1 MKKHIIIITLA
12 ITAILLMVDCKK
24 KDVSTSYGSI
34 YGTVTDFA
42 TGEPVKNAN
51 VKLRQNG
58 ETTLTGSD
66 GNFQF
71 NNVADGDYSLS
82 ITKEGYVDLDDNY
95 VIVLKNGGNIRR
107 DVQLRS
113 AYQSFRVTINGTEID
128 TLDFGIDYSYHQI
141 YYTIEND
148 GTIDITVHV
157 GVSCDWID
165 NDYIYDNQLPP
176 YTSIQN
182 RLGIDREKL
191 NVGDNIG
198 YLYVSSGRL
207 TKTIVVKAKSAAAS
221 VVDNTTII
229 SYSNE
234 WNNNI
239 ARVSSSIIYDGGS
252 PILEKGFEYLC
263 DWTTYTIPCGWGNSS
278 FQTII
283 SCGSLKQVRAYAK
296 NAYQTGYSGW
306 VYFN

>member
-1 MKKHIIIITLA
+1 
-12 ITAILLMVDCKK
+12 MVGCKK

-95 VIVLKNGGNIRR
+95 VIALKNGDNVRR

-176 YTSIQN
+176 YTSIQT
-182 RLGIDREKL
+182 RLELDREKL
-191 NVGDNIG
+191 NAGDNIG

-207 TKTIVVKAKSAAAS
+207 TKTIVVTAKSAAPPMVNNPIVVSYYQGDYEEIAS
-221 VVDNTTII
+221 IN
-229 SYSNE
+229 
-234 WNNNI
+234 
-239 ARVSSSIIYDGGS
+239 ASIINNGGC
-252 PILEKGFEYLC
+252 PILDKGFEYI
-263 DWTTYTIPCGWGNSS
+263 THFGEHRTVSCGWGNYS

-283 SCGSLKQVRAYAK
+283 SCSYDHFEKVRAYAE

-306 VYFN
+306 VYFNY